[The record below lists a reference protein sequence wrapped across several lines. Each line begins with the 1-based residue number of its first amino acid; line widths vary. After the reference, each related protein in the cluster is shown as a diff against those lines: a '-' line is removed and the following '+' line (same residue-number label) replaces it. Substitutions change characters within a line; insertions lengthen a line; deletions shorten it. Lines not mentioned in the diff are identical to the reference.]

1 MRKKILTA
9 ALSAALLAGIVGAAL
24 AAPGTSSD
32 PLVTLS
38 YLTGTYAQQLEQD
51 IETRSQSAVDQAG
64 QDAFDRLDALA
75 GSYLAQAG
83 GGAGADCY
91 VYMTLARGDA
101 LELSTGAALL
111 LQDGQTDL
119 FFSSGC
125 LVDVTGGSTVRSGGS
140 LTAGHHYIAAE
151 ATICTVNAVSDSVY
165 LAVRGDYLL
174 TVSGKTYTP
183 FVDITGS
190 DWYADAVLFAYD
202 QQLFQGL
209 TATVFSPKA
218 EMNRAM
224 LATVLSR
231 LAGVQSNSPSVGFRD
246 VKDGDWYADA
256 VNWAAGAGIVNGLG
270 DGSFGP
276 NNSVT
281 REQMATMLYRY
292 ARDYLGMR
300 VSAAGDL
307 SVFPDRDQISAY
319 AVDAVSWA
327 VGCGIMTGHSSG
339 TLSPGGTATRAEV
352 AAMLQRFSALIG

>member
-38 YLTGTYAQQLEQD
+38 YLTGTYAQQLEQQ
-51 IETRSQSAVDQAG
+51 IEKRAQSAVDQAG
-64 QDAFDRLDALA
+64 QEAFDRLDALA

-83 GGAGADCY
+83 GGAGADSY
-91 VYMTLARGDA
+91 VYMVLARGDA

-111 LQDGQTDL
+111 LQEGQTDL
-119 FFSSGC
+119 FFASGC
-125 LVDVTGGSTVRSGGS
+125 LVDVTTGSTVRSGDS
-140 LTAGHHYIAAE
+140 LTAGHHYVAAE
-151 ATICTVNAVSDSVY
+151 ATSCTVNAVSDSVY
-165 LAVRGDYLL
+165 LAVRGEYLL
-174 TVSGKTYTP
+174 TPVGKAYTP
-183 FVDITGS
+183 FVDITGG
-190 DWYADAVLFAYD
+190 DWYADAVLFAYE

-209 TATVFSPKA
+209 TATVFSPDT

-231 LAGVQSNSPSVGFRD
+231 LAGAQGAAPSAGFTD
-246 VKDGDWYADA
+246 VTVSDWYANA

-292 ARDYLGMR
+292 ARDYLGMK
-300 VSAAGDL
+300 VTAAGDL
-307 SVFPDRDQISAY
+307 SVFSDRDQISAY
-319 AVDAVSWA
+319 AVDAVAWA
-327 VGCGIMTGHSSG
+327 VGCGIMNGHSNG
-339 TLSPGGTATRAEV
+339 TLSPGGTATRAQV
-352 AAMLQRFSALIG
+352 ASMLQRFSALI

>member
-9 ALSAALLAGIVGAAL
+9 VLSAALLTGIIGAAL

-38 YLTGTYAQQLEQD
+38 YLTGTYAQQLERD
-51 IETRSQSAVDQAG
+51 IEKRAQSAVDQAG
-64 QDAFDRLDALA
+64 QEAFDRLDTLA

-83 GGAGADCY
+83 VDGGTDSY
-91 VYMTLARGDA
+91 VYMVLARGDA

-111 LQDGQTDL
+111 LQDGQTAL
-119 FFSSGC
+119 SLPSGS
-125 LVDVTGGSTVRSGGS
+125 LIDVTTGSAVRSGGK

-151 ATICTVNAVSDSVY
+151 ATTCTVSAVSDSVY
-165 LAVRGDYLL
+165 LAVRGEYRLA
-174 TVSGKTYTP
+174 SGGKTYTP
-183 FVDITGS
+183 FVDITAN
-190 DWYADAVLFAYD
+190 DWYADAVLFAYE

-209 TATVFSPKA
+209 TATVFSPNT

-231 LAGVQSNSPSVGFRD
+231 LAGVHGSAPSVGFTD
-246 VKDGDWYADA
+246 VTAADWYADA

-270 DGSFGP
+270 NGSFGP

-292 ARDYLGMR
+292 ASDYLGMR
-300 VSAAGDL
+300 VTASGDL

-327 VGCGIMTGHSSG
+327 VGSGIMNGHSSG

-352 AAMLQRFSALIG
+352 AIMLQRFSALIG